1 MSTETGGWRIGVD
14 VGGTFTDL
22 VACDPR
28 GAIHAV
34 KVPSVPDNPAVGVL
48 DAVERMAGAAGMDL
62 GALLGKCSV
71 FVHGSTV
78 ATNAVLEGKGA
89 KVGLVVTDGF
99 RDSLEIRRG
108 IRDNPWDHR
117 TPYPS
122 VMVPRYLRRP
132 VKERIDR
139 RGRAVTP
146 LDHADVEAAADFFS
160 REGVESI
167 AVCLFNSFAEGA
179 HERAVADLLRAKGLD
194 RWITLSSEVAPVA
207 GEYERGSTAVV
218 NAYVAPRAIPYLA
231 VLARRLRELGLRSP
245 LLLVQSNGG
254 VLGIDQIRDRPAVLV
269 LSGPAAGVGALDL
282 YRPAIGA
289 DDLVL
294 MEIGGTSCDVTL
306 MAGGEVA
313 LTDSLEIGGYHLSI
327 PSVEIHT
334 VGAGGG
340 TVSGVDPG
348 GLLFAGPRGAGA
360 RPGPACYGLGGEEP
374 TVTDAQ
380 LVLGRLAPGLQAGG
394 TVKLDLERARDAVRR
409 KVAEPL
415 GLDLDSAAA
424 GIVRLVEQHLLHAVE
439 RVSLQRGYDPRRF
452 VLVAAGGAG
461 PIHGV
466 SVGRLL
472 GCRRVYV
479 PRLAGAFC
487 ALGMLHAD
495 VRHDVGKA
503 IRTPLAEDAVAAL
516 DDSFRELERTVTR
529 RLAETGFS
537 GERTRLDRILDLR
550 YAGQQ
555 TSIPVPCVGGVDAIR
570 SAFEARHARQ
580 YGHIQPDGGIEAT
593 AMRVFGVGKM
603 DPLNLARVLAAE
615 SLPQPRIVRQ
625 VYLEE
630 IRGRADT
637 PIFDARNLGGG
648 HRIAGPAIVEAE
660 TTTLFIGPG
669 DVLSVDGAGNFSV
682 ELGEAKR
689 VG

>member
-22 VACDPR
+22 VACDER
-28 GAIHAV
+28 GTIHVV
-34 KVPSVPDNPAVGVL
+34 KVPSVPHDPAVGVL
-48 DAVERMAGAAGMDL
+48 DAVGRVAAIAGIDVAG
-62 GALLGKCSV
+62 LLGRCRV

-89 KVGLVVTDGF
+89 KVGMIVTDGF

-117 TPYPS
+117 TPYPP
-122 VMVPRYLRRP
+122 VMVPRYLRWPIR
-132 VKERIDR
+132 ERTDR
-139 RGRAVTP
+139 HGR
-146 LDHADVEAAADFFS
+146 EAAPVAVQDIEGAADLFV
-160 REGVESI
+160 REGVESV
-167 AVCLFNSFAEGA
+167 AVCLFNSFANGA
-179 HERAVADLLRAKGLD
+179 HERQIADLLRAKGLGG
-194 RWITLSSEVAPVA
+194 WLTLSSEAAPVV

-218 NAYVAPRAIPYLA
+218 NAYVAPRAIPYLTA
-231 VLARRLRELGLRSP
+231 LARRLHDLGLRSP

-254 VLGIDQIRDRPAVLV
+254 VLGIEQIRDRPAVLV
-269 LSGPAAGVGALDL
+269 LSGPAAGVGALNL
-282 YRPAIGA
+282 YRTSAGTGDMI
-289 DDLVL
+289 L

-306 MAGGEVA
+306 MGDGEVT
-313 LTDSLEIGGYHLSI
+313 LTDSIEIGGYHLSV

-340 TVSGVDPG
+340 TIAGVDSAG
-348 GLLFAGPRGAGA
+348 MLFVGPRGAGA
-360 RPGPACYGLGGEEP
+360 RPGPACYGRGGEAP

-394 TVKLDLERARDAVRR
+394 AVTLDLDRAREAVLKR
-409 KVAEPL
+409 VAEPL
-415 GLDLDSAAA
+415 GMDLDTAAA

-439 RVSLQRGYDPRRF
+439 RVSLQRGHDPRRF

-461 PIHGV
+461 PMHGAA
-466 SVGRLL
+466 VGRLL

-503 IRTPLAEDAVAAL
+503 IRAPLDEAAL
-516 DDSFRELERTVTR
+516 AGLDHLFRDLEKIAEQ
-529 RLAETGFS
+529 RLSATGFS
-537 GERTRLDRILDLR
+537 SGRARLDRVLDLR
-550 YAGQQ
+550 YSGQQ
-555 TSIPVPCVGGVDAIR
+555 SSIQVPCAGDVAAIR
-570 SAFEARHARQ
+570 SSFEARHSRLF
-580 YGHIQPDGGIEAT
+580 GHIQADSGIEMT
-593 AMRVFGVGKM
+593 ALRVFGVGRM
-603 DPLNLARVLAAE
+603 DSLELAREDVATALAE
-615 SLPQPRIVRQ
+615 PRTVRL

-630 IRGRADT
+630 FQRQVDVPVYGAEYLRH
-637 PIFDARNLGGG
+637 G

-660 TTTLFIGPG
+660 TTTVFVGANDRI
-669 DVLSVDGAGNFSV
+669 DVDAAGNFILD
-682 ELGEAKR
+682 LGETIH
-689 VG
+689 GD